1 MLGKHKKGKHKK
13 GVMLWSLWRM
23 LDELNWMK
31 FLLSPYLLQL
41 KVTNVQINHQPSAVC
56 TIQNTDH
63 SGILRDHQTPGD
75 DYLMIGCVAGVMVT
89 LVTEK
94 NSSVV

>member
-13 GVMLWSLWRM
+13 GVVLWSLWKC
-23 LDELNWMK
+23 WMK

-63 SGILRDHQTPGD
+63 SGILRDHQIPGD

>member
-1 MLGKHKKGKHKK
+1 M
-13 GVMLWSLWRM
+13 VSLEM
-23 LDELNWMK
+23 LDEVSA
-31 FLLSPYLLQL
+31 FSLSAPIKSDKCPDKSSTVRCLHY
-41 KVTNVQINHQPSAVC
+41 
-56 TIQNTDH
+56 QNTDH
-63 SGILRDHQTPGD
+63 SGILRDHQIPGD

>member
-13 GVMLWSLWRM
+13 GVVLWSLWKC
-23 LDELNWMK
+23 WMK

-75 DYLMIGCVAGVMVT
+75 DYLMFGWWQVSGVMVT

-94 NSSVV
+94 NSSVM